1 VTGVDNK
8 PPCSVVDDR
17 RPGARAV
24 RGPSGSGEGRGG
36 LRCSMMI
43 GTHNHPE
50 VGECHG
56 TAIGEMLPLAI
67 GSAIS
72 PTTITTTV
80 LMLLSPTAMN
90 RTLSLLVGCVVG
102 VGGAVAFFAFLFTLL
117 PTQDSGGLSSVA
129 RDYQACG
136 RCVLLVLAVSQWRAR
151 PATGE
156 RAELPK
162 WMTAVDSMTPGKV
175 LVLGLLL
182 SAVGPKNLSSSFSSR
197 RSPRL
202 PWLCRLSPN

>member
-1 VTGVDNK
+1 VSAT
-8 PPCSVVDDR
+8 
-17 RPGARAV
+17 
-24 RGPSGSGEGRGG
+24 
-36 LRCSMMI
+36 
-43 GTHNHPE
+43 
-50 VGECHG
+50 G

-136 RCVLLVLAVSQWRAR
+136 RCVLFGVGGESVASSARDRRAGR
-151 PATGE
+151 ATE
-156 RAELPK
+156 
-162 WMTAVDSMTPGKV
+162 MDDCS
-175 LVLGLLL
+175 
-182 SAVGPKNLSSSFSSR
+182 
-197 RSPRL
+197 
-202 PWLCRLSPN
+202 

>member
-1 VTGVDNK
+1 
-8 PPCSVVDDR
+8 
-17 RPGARAV
+17 
-24 RGPSGSGEGRGG
+24 
-36 LRCSMMI
+36 MMI

-136 RCVLLVLAVSQWRAR
+136 RCVLFGVGGESVASSARDRRAGR
-151 PATGE
+151 ATE
-156 RAELPK
+156 
-162 WMTAVDSMTPGKV
+162 MDDCS
-175 LVLGLLL
+175 
-182 SAVGPKNLSSSFSSR
+182 
-197 RSPRL
+197 
-202 PWLCRLSPN
+202 